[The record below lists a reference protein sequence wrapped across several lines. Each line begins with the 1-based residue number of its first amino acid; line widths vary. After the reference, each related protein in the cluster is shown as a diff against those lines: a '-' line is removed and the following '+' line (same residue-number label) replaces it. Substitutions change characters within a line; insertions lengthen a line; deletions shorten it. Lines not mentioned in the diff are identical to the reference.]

1 MHNVAIIGI
10 GNLGLRHFQ
19 AVLNCEQDMNIYIVD
34 TVNES
39 LEKASAMLEEKHKH
53 SVHKLNNVGELP
65 NELEVVIIA
74 TSSNVRAKLTKELLS
89 GDRTVKYLV
98 LEKVL
103 FQTEKDYI
111 EIGEL
116 LKEKGVKTWVNC
128 PRRMYDGY
136 KILKQKLEN
145 DNVNNV
151 VITGGNWGLGCNSIH
166 MIDMISYLV
175 GELDSIYI
183 RTDMLDPEIIPSKRE
198 GFIEFTG
205 TLCGNINNETTFA
218 ITSNTDT
225 NEPIRIYISCEK
237 NNILIKENKN
247 CVDII
252 SRDNF
257 EQIELG
263 LKFQSQLSNIV
274 VEQLINTGECDLP
287 TFETSSKLHLAIIN
301 GFLTYMQK
309 QGEARDGVC
318 KIT

>member
-1 MHNVAIIGI
+1 MHNIAIIGI

-19 AVLNCEQDMNIYIVD
+19 AILNCEQNMNIYIVD

-39 LEKASAMLEEKHKH
+39 LERASAMLEEKHTHK
-53 SVHKLNNVGELP
+53 VHKLNNVSELP

-74 TSSNVRAKLTKELLS
+74 TSSNVRAKLTKKLLS

-103 FQTEKDYI
+103 FQTEKDYK
-111 EIGEL
+111 EIGDL

-136 KILKQKLEN
+136 KTLKQKLEN
-145 DNVNNV
+145 DNINNV

-175 GELDSIYI
+175 GELDSIDI
-183 RTDMLDPEIIPSKRE
+183 KTDMLDPEIISSKRD
-198 GFIEFTG
+198 GFVEFTG
-205 TLCGNINNETTFA
+205 TLCGNINNETSFA
-218 ITSNTDT
+218 ITSNADT
-225 NEPIRIYISCEK
+225 NEPIRIYISCGK

-252 SRDNF
+252 NKDNF

-263 LKFQSQLSNIV
+263 VKFQSQMSNV
-274 VEQLINTGECDLP
+274 FVEQLINTGECDLP